1 MKDRY
6 ARNRYTG
13 QATQPRGMA
22 LIVGLILVLAL
33 TLIGVTAVRMATMDE
48 RIAANNLYGAV
59 AFQAAESGLAE
70 ATEDKT
76 LHQSIFDCVR
86 KGCAQPE
93 PVGDYQYP
101 VELGKRALTATA
113 TVTLSEDPVWQ
124 SRTLS
129 WEGSSLG
136 VGVADFKVRVFKLE
150 SEGHGPPNS
159 NGKATHI
166 LGIGRIVPAKAQ

>member
-1 MKDRY
+1 MSGR
-6 ARNRYTG
+6 AVRHRCAG
-13 QATQPRGMA
+13 SLAAPRGMA

-48 RIAANNLYGAV
+48 RIAANNLYGAI

-70 ATEDKT
+70 AARDKT
-76 LHQSIFDCVR
+76 LHKAIYDCAR

-93 PVGDYQYP
+93 PVGVYHYP
-101 VELGKRALTATA
+101 VELGGKALNATA

-124 SRTLS
+124 SRNLS
-129 WEGSSLG
+129 WEGSSIG
-136 VGVADFKVRVFKLE
+136 VGVADFNIRVFRLE
-150 SEGHGPPNS
+150 AEGQGPPNS
-159 NGKATHI
+159 NGKARHI